1 METQIPIS
9 AQIESTLF
17 WKGEPMS
24 FKEISKILNIEENI
38 VRENTVILQNELENR
53 GIVLINSGEK
63 ISLATNAQMS
73 ERISVLVKEELSKDL
88 SKANI
93 ETLSIILYRGAVT
106 RSEIDYIRGVN
117 SSFIL
122 RNLLVRGR
130 IEKVLDPN
138 DARRFIYQPTLD
150 LLSYMGIRRIE
161 DAPGFA
167 ELHTKPTRGLKPTS
181 CSRAGSRVS
190 ANISTSTPPS
200 SACYLCWDFS
210 PSTVPCYW
218 SI

>member
-1 METQIPIS
+1 MELSIS
-9 AQIESTLF
+9 AQIESILF

-38 VRENTVILQNELENR
+38 VRENAVILQNELENR

-63 ISLATNAQMS
+63 LSLATNAQMS

-117 SSFIL
+117 SQFIL
-122 RNLLVRGR
+122 RALAIRGLVDRETDPKDER
-130 IEKVLDPN
+130 AYLYKPSIE
-138 DARRFIYQPTLD
+138 
-150 LLSYMGIRRIE
+150 LLSHLGITEREKLPDFEKITS
-161 DAPGFA
+161 DISSFMNQDKNDTISA
-167 ELHTKPTRGLKPTS
+167 E
-181 CSRAGSRVS
+181 
-190 ANISTSTPPS
+190 NIDSE
-200 SACYLCWDFS
+200 
-210 PSTVPCYW
+210 VNE
-218 SI
+218 